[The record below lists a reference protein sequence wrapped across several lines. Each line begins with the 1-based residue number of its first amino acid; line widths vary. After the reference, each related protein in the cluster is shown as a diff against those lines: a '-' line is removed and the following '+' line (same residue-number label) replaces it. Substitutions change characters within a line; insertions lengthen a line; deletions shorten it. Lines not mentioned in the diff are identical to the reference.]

1 MDQRTSRTDESNTGR
16 YALMKFVS
24 EQTISDNF
32 IPILY
37 QHHFLLIVCSNK

>member
-1 MDQRTSRTDESNTGR
+1 MNKEGSTAWIKERVV
-16 YALMKFVS
+16 ALMKFVS

>member
-1 MDQRTSRTDESNTGR
+1 MNVGILVGTKKKF
-16 YALMKFVS
+16 KFVS

-37 QHHFLLIVCSNK
+37 QHHFLLFV